1 MDSEYKMPIPADFES
16 TLTSTARCAA
26 RYLREVQERSVSPAT
41 AAVDRLQLLGGPLPA
56 ASADPD
62 EILSLLDEVAG
73 PATIVNAAGRYFGYV
88 MGGTLPAALVAS
100 WFTSVWDQNCGLAIM
115 SPAAAKLEE
124 IALAWTLEILGLPA
138 TWGGGL
144 VTGATMANFCGLAA
158 ARHALLER
166 VGWDVERQGLFAAPP
181 IQVVVGEEVH
191 ASVLKALALAGFGR
205 ERVLRVPV
213 DTQGRMRAAA
223 LPRLDSRTVIC
234 VQAGNVNTGAFDPA
248 AEICARAREA
258 GAWVHVDGA
267 FGIWAAASP
276 HYRHLT
282 AGFEQADSVATDA
295 HKWPNVGYD
304 CGIVLTRE
312 PRHLRAAMSVS
323 AAYITPGEG
332 REPHHHTPEMSRRA
346 RGIELWAALRSL
358 GRQGMVELID
368 RTCRHAQRFAAE
380 LRAAGHAV
388 LNDVVINQVLVSLGP
403 AERTLAVVRRLQ
415 EEGVCWCGST
425 EWQGQTA
432 MRISVSS
439 WATTDRDVDLS
450 LQAISR
456 AAQQ

>member
-1 MDSEYKMPIPADFES
+1 MPIPANFES
-16 TLTSTARCAA
+16 TLTSAAQRAA
-26 RYLREVQERSVSPAT
+26 RYLREAEERSVSPVP
-41 AAVDRLQLLGGPLPA
+41 AAVDRLQLLGGPFPA
-56 ASADPD
+56 ASTSAD

-73 PATIVNAAGRYFGYV
+73 PATVVNAAGRYFGYV

-100 WFTSVWDQNCGLAIM
+100 WLTSAWDQNCGLAIM

-124 IALAWTLEILGLPA
+124 IALAWTLEILGFPPD
-138 TWGGGL
+138 WGGGL

-166 VGWDVERQGLFAAPP
+166 AGWDVERQGLFGAPP

-191 ASVLKALALAGFGR
+191 ASVLKALALAGLGR

-213 DTQGRMRAAA
+213 DGQGRMRAGA
-223 LPRLDSRTVIC
+223 LPPLDPRTLIC
-234 VQAGNVNTGAFDPA
+234 VQAGNVNTGAFDPVA
-248 AEICARAREA
+248 GICARASEA

-267 FGIWAAASP
+267 SGIWAAASP
-276 HYRHLT
+276 RYRHLT
-282 AGFEQADSVATDA
+282 EGVEQADSVAADA

-304 CGIVLTRE
+304 CGIVLVRE

-332 REPHHHTPEMSRRA
+332 REPNHHTPEMSRRA

-358 GRQGMVELID
+358 GREGLAELID

-388 LNDVVINQVLVSLGP
+388 LNDVVINQVLVSFGP
-403 AERTLAVVRRLQ
+403 TERTLAIVRRLQ
-415 EEGVCWCGST
+415 EGGVCWCGST

-450 LQAISR
+450 LQAIF
-456 AAQQ
+456 AAAA

>member
-1 MDSEYKMPIPADFES
+1 
-16 TLTSTARCAA
+16 
-26 RYLREVQERSVSPAT
+26 
-41 AAVDRLQLLGGPLPA
+41 
-56 ASADPD
+56 
-62 EILSLLDEVAG
+62 
-73 PATIVNAAGRYFGYV
+73 
-88 MGGTLPAALVAS
+88 
-100 WFTSVWDQNCGLAIM
+100 M

-223 LPRLDSRTVIC
+223 LPRLDSRTVVC

-248 AEICARAREA
+248 AEICTRAREA
-258 GAWVHVDGA
+258 GACVHVDGA
-267 FGIWAAASP
+267 FGMWAAASP

-282 AGFEQADSVATDA
+282 EGFEQADSIATDA

-304 CGIVLTRE
+304 CGIVLMRE

-358 GRQGMVELID
+358 GREGMAELID

-380 LRAAGHAV
+380 LRGAGHAV
-388 LNDVVINQVLVSLGP
+388 LNDVVINQVLVSFGP
-403 AERTLAVVRRLQ
+403 AERTHAVVSRLQ

-450 LQAISR
+450 LQAIFR
-456 AAQQ
+456 AAQR